1 MSAVDRARPPVGGKP
16 RSFRFPEFS
25 REWLSNGLELVLAP
39 RAGVPLVEI
48 LLQMPAGAERNPVGR
63 PGLASLTA
71 SLVDEGT
78 TTRSGPEIA
87 ATVERLGGSLSSR
100 ADWNAAEIDVGLLAP
115 DLATGIELIADVARR
130 PAFPTAEVERLRRQT
145 QAELLRRRDQPAILA
160 EEAMARS
167 LYPGTAYAFLLFGD
181 DASVASL
188 GRDEIA
194 EFHAATYRPQ
204 EAALLVAGEFDPSAA
219 RALVADALGDWRAPA
234 PASPPAVVSAAS
246 SGRRVVIVDRPGAA
260 QTELRLAHPGVPR
273 THPDRTRLGLLN
285 ALLGGKF
292 TSRLNLNLRERHG
305 FTYGAN
311 SRFVDR
317 RGPGPFVI
325 SAAVGNAVA
334 GAAARE
340 ALGELERL
348 RSEAPSEIEV
358 EESKSY
364 LLGVFPYTLQT
375 SSDVLSRLAE
385 LTLWDL
391 ADDHYPRALALVAA
405 TTPGELLELARRHL
419 RPDEMTI
426 VAAGPAAEI
435 EPQLAPLGTVERLT
449 I

>member
-1 MSAVDRARPPVGGKP
+1 VSAVDRARPPAGGSP

-25 REWLSNGLELVLAP
+25 RERLPNGLELVLAP

-48 LLQMPAGAERNPVGR
+48 LLQVPAGAERNPLGR
-63 PGLASLTA
+63 SGLASLTA

-78 TTRSGPEIA
+78 ATRSGPEIA
-87 ATVERLGGSLSSR
+87 SAVERLGGSLSSR

-115 DLATGIELIADVARR
+115 DLATGIELVAEVARR
-130 PAFPTAEVERLRRQT
+130 PTFPAAEVERLRRQT

-160 EEAMARS
+160 EEAMARA
-167 LYPGTAYAFLLFGD
+167 LYPGTAYGFLLFGD
-181 DASVASL
+181 DASVAGL

-194 EFHAATYRPQ
+194 AFHAECYRPQ
-204 EAALLVAGEFDPSAA
+204 GASLLVAGEIDPAAA
-219 RALVADALGDWRAPA
+219 RSLVEDALGDWRAPA
-234 PASPPAVVSAAS
+234 PAAPPEIVPAAS
-246 SGRRVVIVDRPGAA
+246 RGRRVVIVDRPAAA
-260 QTELRLAHPGVPR
+260 QTELRLAQPGVPR

-317 RGPGPFVI
+317 RGPGPFVV

-348 RSEAPSEIEV
+348 TAETPSETEV

-385 LTLWDL
+385 LTLWGL
-391 ADDHYPRALALVAA
+391 PDDHYPRALAQVAA
-405 TTPGELLELARRHL
+405 TTAADLRELAARHL
-419 RPDEMTI
+419 RPQEL
-426 VAAGPAAEI
+426 VVLAVGPAAEL
-435 EPQLAPLGTVERLT
+435 EPQLAPLGTLERLE